1 METELVIGLTSDKL
15 FIRFY
20 ISMPGFYSPI
30 AGYPDVMIAA
40 NRFESDDVFQMARY
54 MTDRYKTRP
63 DPQIS
68 ADLWHLMSYEGVRN
82 NAAAIR
88 AARGF

>member
-15 FIRFY
+15 YIRFY
-20 ISMPGFYSPI
+20 ISMPGFYSPVP
-30 AGYPDVMIAA
+30 GYPDIHIAA
-40 NRFESDDVFQMARY
+40 NRFESDDIQAVADY
-54 MTDRYKTRP
+54 IIKRYKTRP